1 MTWRHRLFVSYYLG
15 VSEGNATD
23 AARRAGYPWPD
34 KQGPRLLQF
43 PTIKAAIDA
52 KLAEFVMPQEEVLAR
67 LSEVAGGD
75 ITKFITVTGDRWRLD
90 PRKIKRHGKVAIR
103 KLKATKDGGE
113 IELEPKLAALIKLG
127 EYHGMWDK
135 KPASDAATDSGAE
148 QESEVLDDELDA
160 WAAERVEGMEET
172 PDRPPESGG
181 LCNAGEQEGVS
192 APETSEDSEFEII

>member
-1 MTWRHRLFVSYYLG
+1 MTYKQRLFVAYYLG
-15 VSEGNATD
+15 ESNGNATD
-23 AARRAGYPWPD
+23 AARRAGFRWPD
-34 KQGPRLLQF
+34 KIGPRLLLS
-43 PTIKAAIDA
+43 PTCRQAIDA
-52 KLAEFVMPQEEVLAR
+52 RLADAAMSQREILAR
-67 LSEVAGGD
+67 LSELAGGD
-75 ITKFITVTGDRWRLD
+75 VAKFITVEGDRWRID
-90 PRKIKRHGKVAIR
+90 PRKVKRHGRVIK
-103 KLKATKDGGE
+103 KLKSTKDGASE
-113 IELEPKLAALIKLG
+113 IELEPKLAALIKLC